1 MRHTYRNA
9 SNKLRE
15 KIKIA
20 GITHIADL
28 KEPVLKALA
37 TEVDKD
43 SLELQDDILGFV
55 PDEPIYDME
64 FAANIVRNSSQM
76 AGMIGF
82 GAEPP
87 VRDKD
92 EVARVLGEI
101 AKFGGKDI
109 VTEVELLKLH
119 NPRNNQEFKAVVDK
133 ITATGAKMVKETRDR
148 INVAKLQLLTTGKVS
163 FDNNNVKV
171 DLDFSEYIPAEQK
184 VVLSGAD
191 TWANPDHDVIGDLL
205 EWNNVYEANNGK
217 QADAIYMS
225 RKVQAL
231 LLKNAVIVNEASGAG
246 SGRGRVS
253 NDELNSVL
261 GGYGLPPVRL
271 VKKTKATVRPYGA
284 AQAQTIETF
293 PENRVLFVSE
303 GAANFKLGPTVENNY
318 QPGIVLDAYDKF
330 EPIQS
335 ILRTAAAGFPVIEEP
350 NLLLYADVIEG

>member
-1 MRHTYRNA
+1 M
-9 SNKLRE
+9 
-15 KIKIA
+15 A
-20 GITHIADL
+20 GITHISAL

-37 TEVDKD
+37 TEVDKEA
-43 SLELQDDILGFV
+43 LEIQDDILNFV
-55 PDEPIYDME
+55 PDEHIYDLE
-64 FAANIVRNSSQM
+64 FAANVVRTSSQM

-92 EVARVLGEI
+92 EVARVLGDI

-119 NPRNNQEFKAVVDK
+119 NPRNDQEFQSIVDRL
-133 ITATGAKMVKETRDR
+133 TANGAKMVQETRDR
-148 INVAKLQLLTTGKVS
+148 MNVAKLQLLTTGTVS

-184 VVLSGAD
+184 IALTGGD

-205 EWNNVYEANNGK
+205 EWNSVYESNNGK
-217 QADAIYMS
+217 QADAIYMT

-231 LLKNAVIVNEASGAG
+231 LLKNAVIVNEAAGAG
-246 SGRGRVS
+246 SGRTRVS
-253 NDELNSVL
+253 NDELNSIL
-261 GGYGLPPVRL
+261 GGYGLPPVRI
-271 VKKTKATVRPYGA
+271 VKKTSARVKPYGA
-284 AQAQTIETF
+284 ADFETIEFF
-293 PENRVLFVSE
+293 PENRVLFVSN

-318 QPGIVLDAYDKF
+318 QPGIVLQAYDKF

-335 ILRTAAAGFPVIEEP
+335 ILRTAAAGFPVLEQP
-350 NLLLYADVIEG
+350 SLVLYADVIPEEGAEG